1 MGDYHEF
8 TDQYKVPVIA
18 KLLHALPHYN
28 ITFHKI
34 NSTFRPND
42 EIYLESLGI
51 LGSVPAALLIVS
63 LLGLL
68 FYLMTRCCDRKP
80 RPAHSITSLK
90 VALSIVTVMCCAAIG
105 LGLYGNDDLHNGLL
119 EVLTAG
125 RKVDNLVTTIRNQTH
140 ILENT
145 LTNRIRP
152 QLVELADI
160 FDQPVSNQ
168 TALSKLFVSLNI
180 VQGNVTLATN
190 AASDIRRP
198 LMGISMTH
206 FLTRGDQWEL
216 IRWPGTV
223 ATLALLLVL
232 CAVLLVGVARHSR
245 CALILF
251 SVCGLLA
258 VTGSWLM
265 SGLYLSSSVA
275 VGDLCISPADFLVST
290 APRDLPTNVLLHY
303 TQCEPGHTNP
313 FTQRLR
319 ESQNS
324 LNNARSAMA
333 TVMKISLVLFKSSG
347 LQPKLGAVNAD
358 LNSSERLLTQ
368 LTALVDCKAV
378 HHNFLAAARGLCE
391 GGLLGLVLMLIASFI
406 AAILLTIM
414 VWVDSHTWIYIR
426 KRNDYAQVDEPSY
439 ISHPAPQNHQQMM
452 NAARTLPRNHNGHFS
467 PPVISGSHTLQHP
480 NKRQQH
486 EMMAHAH
493 IQQNMRAM
501 GTHTLGRLPS
511 HNHSPTHMTG
521 PNNAA
526 AVAAAAAA
534 SSVPPTTQAQVAQ
547 AQAQAQAQA
556 HAHAQA
562 QQQQQQQL
570 GPQPIYCHHPH
581 QHPHAHPHAH
591 PHSHSA
597 AVAAAVQ
604 HQHAI
609 YHQQQAQAQAQAQQY
624 GTYTTA
630 AAAHAHAQQHHL
642 PPPGQSQIYQQIPA
656 HLAGQLAPNGN
667 PHSIYQPL
675 VAVSQGSIYVSNLAT
690 MRRQN
695 SQGGP
700 QIPAHHHQASV
711 QAQPPPNP
719 HQQQQQQPNPHAHQQ
734 QAPQQ
739 QQQQPPPPSQ
749 QQQQQMLQHQL
760 KSPQQQQLQQLQQQQ
775 HQQPPEAEVVPISTT
790 MDTAIYDRDK
800 QIYKC
805 STLRQ
810 GGKFDPKY
818 KPSILNCPL
827 PEIPKDAEQPKV
839 ESIYQQ
845 QQQHQSQNYS
855 KTLQR
860 PPMKLPPQM
869 KAIPPPRIGTPTS
882 PPPPTAQ
889 VDAALQNGGGNDDAA
904 LPPPPMEAQT
914 HLGTSVDATPPKSR
928 IQAANG
934 KPGNGLALHNGGGG
948 VGGGG
953 GGGVGVGGGN
963 GGGAAP
969 SAGNA
974 GTVLDDDDDLPP
986 PPPAITDESNYAVTE
1001 L

>member
-511 HNHSPTHMTG
+511 HNHSPTHMT
-521 PNNAA
+521 AA

-534 SSVPPTTQAQVAQ
+534 ASSLPPSTQAQV
-547 AQAQAQAQA
+547 AQA

-562 QQQQQQQL
+562 QQQQQQQQQQL

-609 YHQQQAQAQAQAQQY
+609 YHQQQAQAQQY

-630 AAAHAHAQQHHL
+630 AAAHHAQQHHL

-700 QIPAHHHQASV
+700 QIPAHHHQQPV

-719 HQQQQQQPNPHAHQQ
+719 HQQQQQQPNPHAH
-734 QAPQQ
+734 PQHAQ

-760 KSPQQQQLQQLQQQQ
+760 KSPQQQQQQQQ
-775 HQQPPEAEVVPISTT
+775 QVPETEVVPISTA
-790 MDTAIYDRDK
+790 MDSAIYDRDK

-845 QQQHQSQNYS
+845 QQQQQQHQTQNYS

-889 VDAALQNGGGNDDAA
+889 ADTVQQNGGGGGGGGSGGPNNDDAS

-914 HLGTSVDATPPKSR
+914 HLGNSADNAPPKPR
-928 IQAANG
+928 LQAANG
-934 KPGNGLALHNGGGG
+934 KAGNGLVLLNGA
-948 VGGGG
+948 GGGG
-953 GGGVGVGGGN
+953 GGA
-963 GGGAAP
+963 GAAG
-969 SAGNA
+969 AGAAAAAAA
-974 GTVLDDDDDLPP
+974 GANVGNPGVLDDDDDLPP

>member
-1 MGDYHEF
+1 MAEYHEY

-68 FYLMTRCCDRKP
+68 LYLMTRCCDRKP

-125 RKVDNLVTTIRNQTH
+125 RKVDTLVTTVRNQTH

-145 LTNRIRP
+145 LKNRIRP

-168 TALSKLFVSLNI
+168 SALSILFVSLNI

-198 LMGISMTH
+198 LTSVTMTK
-206 FLTRGDQWEL
+206 FLSDGDRMEL

-275 VGDLCISPADFLVST
+275 VGDLCINPADFLVSV

-368 LTALVDCKAV
+368 LTALVDCKTV
-378 HHNFLAAARGLCE
+378 HHNFLAASRGLCE

-439 ISHPAPQNHQQMM
+439 ISHPAPQNHQQML
-452 NAARTLPRNHNGHFS
+452 NASRTLPRNHNGHFS

-480 NKRQQH
+480 SKRHAQH
-486 EMMAHAH
+486 EMMAHVH
-493 IQQNMRAM
+493 MQQNMRAM

-511 HNHSPTHMTG
+511 HNHSPTHLSG
-521 PNNAA
+521 PNNVCSEPNRQTT
-526 AVAAAAAA
+526 VA
-534 SSVPPTTQAQVAQ
+534 S
-547 AQAQAQAQA
+547 
-556 HAHAQA
+556 
-562 QQQQQQQL
+562 QQQQQQMA
-570 GPQPIYCHHPH
+570 PQPIYCHHPH
-581 QHPHAHPHAH
+581 PH
-591 PHSHSA
+591 PHSHEAAA
-597 AVAAAVQ
+597 AVAAAQ

-609 YHQQQAQAQAQAQQY
+609 YHQQQQQY
-624 GTYTTA
+624 GTYSTA
-630 AAAHAHAQQHHL
+630 AHQHHMV
-642 PPPGQSQIYQQIPA
+642 GQHGQPNQIYQQIPSHMTA
-656 HLAGQLAPNGN
+656 MAQNGSQVNN

-675 VAVSQGSIYVSNLAT
+675 VAVNQGSIYVSNLAT

-695 SQGGP
+695 SQQNSVNP
-700 QIPAHHHQASV
+700 QIPGHHPQQQQQQQ
-711 QAQPPPNP
+711 QAQGGRMPPSAH
-719 HQQQQQQPNPHAHQQ
+719 HQQQQQQ
-734 QAPQQ
+734 
-739 QQQQPPPPSQ
+739 
-749 QQQQQMLQHQL
+749 QQQQQM
-760 KSPQQQQLQQLQQQQ
+760 KSPQDVLNVSRT
-775 HQQPPEAEVVPISTT
+775 ES
-790 MDTAIYDRDK
+790 MDSAIYDRDK
-800 QIYKC
+800 GIYKC

-827 PEIPKDAEQPKV
+827 PEIPKDAEPPSV

-845 QQQHQSQNYS
+845 QKQQQQQHYS

-869 KAIPPPRIGTPTS
+869 KAIPPPRVSTPNS
-882 PPPPTAQ
+882 PPPPPDNT
-889 VDAALQNGGGNDDAA
+889 DNN
-904 LPPPPMEAQT
+904 
-914 HLGTSVDATPPKSR
+914 
-928 IQAANG
+928 
-934 KPGNGLALHNGGGG
+934 GGG

-953 GGGVGVGGGN
+953 GKPYSHQNGGN
-963 GGGAAP
+963 NLHMVASEATTNT
-969 SAGNA
+969 GN
-974 GTVLDDDDDLPP
+974 TVTTSNSNGSDTNRQINNDTSLPPPPPIEATVGSPPKSNNIMHNNNTSTSKAQQQQQQQQHLNEDDDLPP
-986 PPPAITDESNYAVTE
+986 PPPPPAMNDDSNYAVTE

>member
-1 MGDYHEF
+1 MGDYHHEY
-8 TDQYKVPVIA
+8 TDQYRVPVIA

-51 LGSVPAALLIVS
+51 LGSVPAALLIIS

-68 FYLMTRCCDRKP
+68 LYLMTRCCDRKP

-145 LTNRIRP
+145 LKNRIRP

-160 FDQPVSNQ
+160 FDQPVANQ
-168 TALSKLFVSLNI
+168 TALSILFVSLNI

-190 AASDIRRP
+190 AAGDIRRP
-198 LMGISMTH
+198 LLGISMTQ
-206 FLTRGDQWEL
+206 FLSRGDQWEL

-275 VGDLCISPADFLVST
+275 VGDLCINPADFLVST
-290 APRDLPTNVLLHY
+290 SPRDLPTNVLLHY

-480 NKRQQH
+480 SKRQQH

-493 IQQNMRAM
+493 MQQNMRAM

-511 HNHSPTHMTG
+511 HNHSPTHLTG
-521 PNNAA
+521 PNN
-526 AVAAAAAA
+526 VACSDPARSQPAL
-534 SSVPPTTQAQVAQ
+534 
-547 AQAQAQAQA
+547 
-556 HAHAQA
+556 
-562 QQQQQQQL
+562 QQQQQAAQQQL
-570 GPQPIYCHHPH
+570 AQQQAQQLAGQPIYCHHPH
-581 QHPHAHPHAH
+581 
-591 PHSHSA
+591 PHSHA

-609 YHQQQAQAQAQAQQY
+609 YHQQQQQAAQQY
-624 GTYTTA
+624 GTYATA
-630 AAAHAHAQQHHL
+630 AHPAHHMTAAQQ
-642 PPPGQSQIYQQIPA
+642 GQIYQQIPA
-656 HLAGQLAPNGN
+656 HIAALQPNGN

-675 VAVSQGSIYVSNLAT
+675 VAVSQGSIYVSNMAT

-695 SQGGP
+695 SQGQGHP
-700 QIPAHHHQASV
+700 QIPAHHV
-711 QAQPPPNP
+711 PP
-719 HQQQQQQPNPHAHQQ
+719 HQQQQPPLPN
-734 QAPQQ
+734 QQ
-739 QQQQPPPPSQ
+739 QQQSHN
-749 QQQQQMLQHQL
+749 QM
-760 KSPQQQQLQQLQQQQ
+760 KSPQDGL
-775 HQQPPEAEVVPISTT
+775 HHRDIPATSG

-827 PEIPKDAEQPKV
+827 PEIPKDAEPPRV

-845 QQQHQSQNYS
+845 QQSYS

-882 PPPPTAQ
+882 PPPPNASAHTDHPQHAAAQ
-889 VDAALQNGGGNDDAA
+889 QQQQQQLHQQQQQQQQQQMQNGAATTVDNRQTNDDSSLP
-904 LPPPPMEAQT
+904 LPPPPLEAT
-914 HLGTSVDATPPKSR
+914 TDV
-928 IQAANG
+928 
-934 KPGNGLALHNGGGG
+934 GNVGVSGGI
-948 VGGGG
+948 GGGG
-953 GGGVGVGGGN
+953 GGIGSPPKPGHGLNNNNNNNNINSKSSNSNCQPNNSNNGSSNGSSNNSSNGGN
-963 GGGAAP
+963 NAGSNNSNGGANTLP
-969 SAGNA
+969 LHNGSSANNM
-974 GTVLDDDDDLPP
+974 DDDDDLPP
-986 PPPAITDESNYAVTE
+986 PPPPAITDDSNYAVTE

>member
-1 MGDYHEF
+1 MGDYHEY

-51 LGSVPAALLIVS
+51 LGSAPAALLIIS

-68 FYLMTRCCDRKP
+68 LYLMTRCCDRKP

-145 LTNRIRP
+145 LKNRIRP

-160 FDQPVSNQ
+160 FDQPVNNQ
-168 TALSKLFVSLNI
+168 TALSILFVSLNI

-190 AASDIRRP
+190 AAGDIRRP

-206 FLTRGDQWEL
+206 YLSRGDQWEL

-275 VGDLCISPADFLVST
+275 VGDLCINPADFLVLT

-368 LTALVDCKAV
+368 LTALVDCKVV
-378 HHNFLAAARGLCE
+378 HHNFLTAARGLCE

-452 NAARTLPRNHNGHFS
+452 NARTLPRNPNGHFS
-467 PPVISGSHTLQHP
+467 PPAISGSHTLQHP
-480 NKRQQH
+480 SKRQQQH
-486 EMMAHAH
+486 DMMGHAH
-493 IQQNMRAM
+493 MQQNMRAM

-511 HNHSPTHMTG
+511 HNHSPTHLTG
-521 PNNAA
+521 PNNE
-526 AVAAAAAA
+526 
-534 SSVPPTTQAQVAQ
+534 SSACSDMNNRQPSQ
-547 AQAQAQAQA
+547 
-556 HAHAQA
+556 
-562 QQQQQQQL
+562 
-570 GPQPIYCHHPH
+570 QPIYCHHPH
-581 QHPHAHPHAH
+581 
-591 PHSHSA
+591 PHSH
-597 AVAAAVQ
+597 AAA
-604 HQHAI
+604 A
-609 YHQQQAQAQAQAQQY
+609 A
-624 GTYTTA
+624 A
-630 AAAHAHAQQHHL
+630 AAAHAHYHHQHQHQQQYPYVPASAQQL
-642 PPPGQSQIYQQIPA
+642 QQQQNQIYQQIPA
-656 HLAGQLAPNGN
+656 QLGPMPVTSGN
-667 PHSIYQPL
+667 PHSIYQSTSGAAP
-675 VAVSQGSIYVSNLAT
+675 IYVSNSAT
-690 MRRQN
+690 MRRQS
-695 SQGGP
+695 SQGSNGP
-700 QIPAHHHQASV
+700 HS
-711 QAQPPPNP
+711 
-719 HQQQQQQPNPHAHQQ
+719 
-734 QAPQQ
+734 
-739 QQQQPPPPSQ
+739 
-749 QQQQQMLQHQL
+749 LYGQH
-760 KSPQQQQLQQLQQQQ
+760 PQ
-775 HQQPPEAEVVPISTT
+775 HQQSHQPLPPHMQQHPGPMSNQLTTKSPPKETIEVPSSNSIDSA
-790 MDTAIYDRDK
+790 MYERDK

-827 PEIPKDAEQPKV
+827 PEIPKDAGESPKR
-839 ESIYQQ
+839 EEPSN
-845 QQQHQSQNYS
+845 NYS

-860 PPMKLPPQM
+860 PPMKLPPHM
-869 KAIPPPRIGTPTS
+869 KVISPPRIENPSLTPSSQSQNGGNNHMNGQAMTTTSNPSPPSTTVTPTPPGATNTQTKS
-882 PPPPTAQ
+882 PPPPSA
-889 VDAALQNGGGNDDAA
+889 VSMG
-904 LPPPPMEAQT
+904 
-914 HLGTSVDATPPKSR
+914 SSPPKVGTPLMS
-928 IQAANG
+928 ANNNLS
-934 KPGNGLALHNGGGG
+934 NG
-948 VGGGG
+948 
-953 GGGVGVGGGN
+953 
-963 GGGAAP
+963 
-969 SAGNA
+969 
-974 GTVLDDDDDLPP
+974 DDQDLPP
-986 PPPAITDESNYAVTE
+986 PPPPALNDESNYAVTE

>member
-1 MGDYHEF
+1 MGDYHHEY

-51 LGSVPAALLIVS
+51 LGSVPAALLIIS

-68 FYLMTRCCDRKP
+68 LYLMTRCCDRKP

-145 LTNRIRP
+145 LKNRIRP

-168 TALSKLFVSLNI
+168 TALSILFVSLNI

-190 AASDIRRP
+190 AAGDIRRP
-198 LMGISMTH
+198 LLGISMTH
-206 FLTRGDQWEL
+206 FLSRGDQWEL

-275 VGDLCISPADFLVST
+275 VGDLCINPADFLVST
-290 APRDLPTNVLLHY
+290 SPRDLPTNVLLHY

-480 NKRQQH
+480 SKRQQH

-493 IQQNMRAM
+493 MQQNMRAM

-511 HNHSPTHMTG
+511 HNHSPTHLTG
-521 PNNAA
+521 PNNACSDPARSQPALTPQQQA
-526 AVAAAAAA
+526 AQQQAA
-534 SSVPPTTQAQVAQ
+534 QQQLAQQ
-547 AQAQAQAQA
+547 
-556 HAHAQA
+556 QA
-562 QQQQQQQL
+562 QQL
-570 GPQPIYCHHPH
+570 AGQPIYCHHPH
-581 QHPHAHPHAH
+581 
-591 PHSHSA
+591 PHSHA

-609 YHQQQAQAQAQAQQY
+609 YHQQQQAAQQY
-624 GTYTTA
+624 GTYGTA
-630 AAAHAHAQQHHL
+630 AH
-642 PPPGQSQIYQQIPA
+642 PPPHQMTAAQHGQIYQQIPA
-656 HLAGQLAPNGN
+656 HIAALQPNGN

-675 VAVSQGSIYVSNLAT
+675 VAVSQGSIYVSNMAT
-690 MRRQN
+690 MRRQQN
-695 SQGGP
+695 SQAQGHP
-700 QIPAHHHQASV
+700 QIPPHHV
-711 QAQPPPNP
+711 PP
-719 HQQQQQQPNPHAHQQ
+719 H
-734 QAPQQ
+734 
-739 QQQQPPPPSQ
+739 QQQQPPPPHQ
-749 QQQQQMLQHQL
+749 QQQQHNQI
-760 KSPQQQQLQQLQQQQ
+760 KSPQDGL
-775 HQQPPEAEVVPISTT
+775 HHRDIPATSAME
-790 MDTAIYDRDK
+790 TAIYDRDK

-827 PEIPKDAEQPKV
+827 PEIPKDAEPAKV

-845 QQQHQSQNYS
+845 QQSYS

-882 PPPPTAQ
+882 SPPSNASAHADPQHATSGQQQQLHQIP
-889 VDAALQNGGGNDDAA
+889 NGTITTGEIRLSSDDSSLP
-904 LPPPPMEAQT
+904 LPPPPLEAT
-914 HLGTSVDATPPKSR
+914 TEVGTIGVSGVSV
-928 IQAANG
+928 
-934 KPGNGLALHNGGGG
+934 

-953 GGGVGVGGGN
+953 GGG
-963 GGGAAP
+963 GGAIHSPLKPGHALNNNNNNNSINSKSNNSNNCQQSNNGANNGSIASNNS
-969 SAGNA
+969 SANNSGNNSSSSNNSSSA
-974 GTVLDDDDDLPP
+974 TTLPLHNGSSANNLDDDDDLPP
-986 PPPAITDESNYAVTE
+986 PPPPAITDDSNYAVTE

>member
-1 MGDYHEF
+1 MAEYHEY
-8 TDQYKVPVIA
+8 TDQYRVPMIA

-51 LGSVPAALLIVS
+51 LGSVPAALLIIS

-68 FYLMTRCCDRKP
+68 LYLMTRCCDRKP

-125 RKVDNLVTTIRNQTH
+125 RKVDTLVTTIRNQTH

-145 LTNRIRP
+145 LKNRIRP

-168 TALSKLFVSLNI
+168 SALSILFVSLNI

-198 LMGISMTH
+198 LTSVTMTK
-206 FLTRGDQWEL
+206 FLSDGDKMEL

-275 VGDLCISPADFLVST
+275 VGDLCINPADFLVSMS
-290 APRDLPTNVLLHY
+290 PRDLPTNVLLHY

-378 HHNFLAAARGLCE
+378 HHSFLAAARGLCE
-391 GGLLGLVLMLIASFI
+391 GGLLGLVLMLVASFV

-439 ISHPAPQNHQQMM
+439 ISHPAPQNHQQVM
-452 NAARTLPRNHNGHFS
+452 NASRTLPRNHNGHFS

-480 NKRQQH
+480 SKRQQH
-486 EMMAHAH
+486 EMMSHAH
-493 IQQNMRAM
+493 MQQNIRAM

-511 HNHSPTHMTG
+511 HNHSPTQLTACSDTNSRSQHG
-521 PNNAA
+521 AA
-526 AVAAAAAA
+526 
-534 SSVPPTTQAQVAQ
+534 
-547 AQAQAQAQA
+547 
-556 HAHAQA
+556 H
-562 QQQQQQQL
+562 QQQQHPIQSSQ
-570 GPQPIYCHHPH
+570 QPIYCHYPHPH
-581 QHPHAHPHAH
+581 THAAG
-591 PHSHSA
+591 
-597 AVAAAVQ
+597 VQ

-609 YHQQQAQAQAQAQQY
+609 YHQQQQSQY
-624 GTYTTA
+624 GNYSTA
-630 AAAHAHAQQHHL
+630 VHPQQQQHL
-642 PPPGQSQIYQQIPA
+642 SVAGQQNSIYQQIAPPHTA
-656 HLAGQLAPNGN
+656 QLTQNGSHLTNQ
-667 PHSIYQPL
+667 HSIYQPL

-695 SQGGP
+695 TQQNAANSQIST
-700 QIPAHHHQASV
+700 QLQH
-711 QAQPPPNP
+711 
-719 HQQQQQQPNPHAHQQ
+719 
-734 QAPQQ
+734 PQQ
-739 QQQQPPPPSQ
+739 QSSGIQPTSHH
-749 QQQQQMLQHQL
+749 QHQI
-760 KSPQQQQLQQLQQQQ
+760 KSPQET
-775 HQQPPEAEVVPISTT
+775 HNISRS
-790 MDTAIYDRDK
+790 DSIDNALYDREK
-800 QIYKC
+800 GVYKC

-827 PEIPKDAEQPKV
+827 PEIPKDAEPPTV
-839 ESIYQQ
+839 ESIYHQQ
-845 QQQHQSQNYS
+845 QKNYS

-860 PPMKLPPQM
+860 PTMKLTPQM
-869 KAIPPPRIGTPTS
+869 KAIPPPKVLTPTS
-882 PPPPTAQ
+882 PPL
-889 VDAALQNGGGNDDAA
+889 VEN
-904 LPPPPMEAQT
+904 
-914 HLGTSVDATPPKSR
+914 SAT
-928 IQAANG
+928 
-934 KPGNGLALHNGGGG
+934 
-948 VGGGG
+948 
-953 GGGVGVGGGN
+953 
-963 GGGAAP
+963 
-969 SAGNA
+969 
-974 GTVLDDDDDLPP
+974 
-986 PPPAITDESNYAVTE
+986 
-1001 L
+1001 